1 MEKILR
7 IEKDV
12 TFKIGESCWGG
23 YDGFEVVTDDQTIR
37 VGITNEQSC
46 CENWGYFMTN
56 DDPSEFIGAN
66 LISVDIVDTCLVKD
80 KAPALYE
87 GDAMF
92 VNFETSAGTLQF
104 VAYNAHNGYYG
115 HEAVVVSKQLEHSV
129 SL

>member
-66 LISVDIVDTCLVKD
+66 LISVDIVDTCLVK
-80 KAPALYE
+80 
-87 GDAMF
+87 
-92 VNFETSAGTLQF
+92 VQHSAGHTV
-104 VAYNAHNGYYG
+104 VALSERTVHQV
-115 HEAVVVSKQLEHSV
+115 HRH
-129 SL
+129 